1 MTDNNVCVGVTG
13 LKTINSPQTG
23 FGVARSL
30 KSCGYKVVGIDE
42 TPLTPAICSPHFDH
56 VYTVRSLDTED
67 IEQFIE
73 DIKKI
78 KKETG
83 MTVIIPCCDSEI
95 YFFSRYEK
103 DLKEIGIDILVP
115 SLESLK
121 MTSKLYLH
129 NLRKFGLKIPK
140 TIIAST
146 KEDLENLTEKLNFPI
161 VCKGALKDSYIAKD
175 KIDLFI
181 YFKKIDEFLHG
192 GRGNVIFQEFIKG
205 DFYCTTGV
213 ADKDSRLLRYLAM
226 KKLGVDFKGST
237 WCGFTLKN
245 DILRNITEKFIEI
258 TGWIGSFELEFIR
271 DLNGNYWLFE
281 INPRL
286 PAYIYLAAA
295 TGQNIPDALVKL
307 ADGRIIKKDFSYKTD
322 MAFTRLTEE
331 VVYPKKDIDSL
342 NKNGKVQEDAMPD
355 KKYKTIKT
363 FYELLVDKDDDKT
376 AILYQS
382 ETISYWQLKER
393 IDERCNEL
401 KNTIK
406 KNDKVIIR
414 SDETPDTIINI
425 YAVDKLG
432 AVIIPVN
439 PLATDQEIKS
449 IINDL
454 KADVIISEKNIKRI
468 TDVTTGNLPEDAC
481 MIFYTSG
488 TTGKPKGIVHTK
500 ESIMNPCLEEGKAYS
515 INESDIIGGTPSLSS
530 TYGFGAFAIIPFI
543 SGASVSLYPYAV
555 SLKNFIEVIETID
568 AHKITVFFSIPTA
581 YRIMLSMQSMLDKY
595 NLNSLRLLITAG
607 ELLGIPLHNNLN
619 QILPHADILEH
630 LGCTESFHAILSN
643 TPENVKAGSIG
654 KEMHSYKVRVFDN
667 ACKECPPM
675 VKGRL
680 AYEGSSG
687 KYLDKT
693 ENDEWKYTGDIA
705 YKDEDGYF
713 WFVSR
718 YDDLI
723 KTAGYLVS
731 PHEIECAL
739 MDSQEVSEA
748 AVIGVHDPAINQR
761 IKAFVVLDNVFKPK
775 DNQLDQSLLKSLKL
789 QLPEYK
795 LPSEIVFV
803 DSIPKNKRGK
813 VLRNRLS

>member
-1 MTDNNVCVGVTG
+1 MADKEICVGVTG

-56 VYTVRSLDTED
+56 VYTVKSLDTED
-67 IEQFIE
+67 IEQFMK

-78 KKETG
+78 KDETG
-83 MTVIIPCCDSEI
+83 MSMIIPCCDNEI

-115 SLESLK
+115 SLKSLK

-129 NLRKFGLKIPK
+129 NLGKFNIKIPK
-140 TIIAST
+140 TVIAFT
-146 KEDLENLTEKLNFPI
+146 KEDLENLTEKLDFPI
-161 VCKGALKDSYIAKD
+161 VCKGALKDSYIAED
-175 KIDLFI
+175 RTDLFI
-181 YFKKIDEFLHG
+181 YFKKIDELLHG
-192 GRGNVIFQEFIKG
+192 GQGNVIFQEFIKG

-237 WCGFTLKN
+237 WCGFTIKN
-245 DILRNITEKFIEI
+245 NILRDITEKFIEI

-271 DLNGNYWLFE
+271 DFQGNYWLFE

-295 TGQNIPDALVKL
+295 TGQNIPDALVKI
-307 ADGRIIKKDFSYKTD
+307 ADGKIIKKDFFYKTD

-331 VVYPKKDIDSL
+331 VVYPKRYIDSL
-342 NKNGKVQEDAMPD
+342 NKNGKILEEITTD
-355 KKYKTIKT
+355 KKYKNIKT
-363 FYELLVDKDDDKT
+363 FYELLVYKDDDRT
-376 AILYQS
+376 AILYKS
-382 ETISYWQLKER
+382 KTVSYRQLKEK
-393 IDERCNEL
+393 INERCDEL
-401 KNTIK
+401 KNIIR

-414 SDETPDTIINI
+414 SDETPGTIISI
-425 YAVDKLG
+425 YALDKLG
-432 AVIIPVN
+432 AVIIPIN
-439 PLATDQEIKS
+439 PLATEQEIKS
-449 IINDL
+449 IIDDI
-454 KADVIISEKNIKRI
+454 KADVILTEKNIKRM
-468 TDVTTGNLPEDAC
+468 TDETIGNLPEDAC

-500 ESIMNPCLEEGKAYS
+500 ESILNPCLEEGKAYR
-515 INESDIIGGTPSLSS
+515 IDESDTIGGTPFLSS
-530 TYGFGAFAIIPFI
+530 TYGFGAFAVIPFI
-543 SGASVSLYPYAV
+543 FGASVSLYPYAV
-555 SLKNFIEVIETID
+555 SLNNFIEVIETID
-568 AHKITVFFSIPTA
+568 AHKITVFFSVPTA
-581 YRIMLSMQSMLDKY
+581 YRIITSMLSMLDKY
-595 NLNSLRLLITAG
+595 DLSNLKLLITAG
-607 ELLGIPLHNNLN
+607 EPLGIPLHNNLK
-619 QILPHADILEH
+619 QILPDADILEH

-643 TPENVKAGSIG
+643 TPENMKAGSIG
-654 KEMHSYKVRVFDN
+654 KEMPSYKVRIFDN
-667 ACKECPPM
+667 TGKECLPM

-687 KYLDKT
+687 KYIEGKED
-693 ENDEWKYTGDIA
+693 NRWKYTGDIA
-705 YKDEDGYF
+705 YEDEDGYF

-739 MDSQEVSEA
+739 MDSLAVSEA
-748 AVIGVHDPAINQR
+748 AVIGVPDPAINQR
-761 IKAFVVLDNVFKPK
+761 IKAFVVLDNAFEPQ

-813 VLRNRLS
+813 MLRNRLS